1 MAKAES
7 NDVKVE
13 ITDIDGEKITLMNI
27 KKAEV
32 NMFTNDEQTL
42 DLDRD
47 TKLVVQVKFE
57 GKFTYDAG
65 LEKTETKKIVQ
76 WNTET
81 KVDKM
86 YREVYIVFC
95 KSGTIIRTYRIPE
108 MFITSYSEGYYS
120 DGVEYKLN
128 LLQKDGY
135 YDEITITDI

>member
-7 NDVKVE
+7 NEVKVE

-57 GKFTYDAG
+57 GKFTYDTKDSG

-81 KVDKM
+81 KVD
-86 YREVYIVFC
+86 
-95 KSGTIIRTYRIPE
+95 
-108 MFITSYSEGYYS
+108 
-120 DGVEYKLN
+120 
-128 LLQKDGY
+128 
-135 YDEITITDI
+135 